1 MPMLPSTVDPAD
13 MAERLQ
19 PLLHRAGVEAEIAL
33 ERAQSAFQAGFE
45 GTREVA
51 LRHGVD
57 PGQAASRARQWLR
70 WGSTRRQPTTLQ
82 LVLLSVALSL
92 LATVGAVV
100 LVSLIRRWQASCSDR
115 PATRSARATV
125 REPLRAS
132 AVAQT
137 DSVDAALGA
146 ADEDVESVTA
156 A

>member
-1 MPMLPSTVDPAD
+1 VPTLPSTVDPAD

-19 PLLHRAGVEAEIAL
+19 PLLHRAGVEAEIAF
-33 ERAQSAFQAGFE
+33 ERAQSALQASVE

-57 PGQAASRARQWLR
+57 PGQAASRAREWLG

-92 LATVGAVV
+92 LATIGAVV
-100 LVSLIRRWQASCSDR
+100 IVSLIRRWQASCCDR
-115 PATRSARATV
+115 TATSSSRPTV

-137 DSVDAALGA
+137 DPGDAGPGG
-146 ADEDVESVTA
+146 ADEDAASVTA